1 MNGFLV
7 FITMV
12 VSMASWGGY
21 KFPLPG
27 IHQVGETLTI
37 TSDAACPYR
46 VISADVEISNNPID
60 PWTNLIKFDEPGEV
74 KELRISCP
82 CSIIEDEPI
91 DKAKVDWMI
100 R

>member
-21 KFPLPG
+21 RLPLPG
-27 IHQVGETLTI
+27 IHQVGEWLTV
-37 TSDAACPYR
+37 TSDSACPYR
-46 VISADVEISNNPID
+46 VITSDVELTNNPID
-60 PWTNLIKFDEPGEV
+60 PWTNVIKFDEQGIV
-74 KELRISCP
+74 DELRISCP

-91 DKAKVDWMI
+91 DKVPVDWMI

>member
-7 FITMV
+7 FLTLVIAQ
-12 VSMASWGGY
+12 ASWGGY
-21 KFPLPG
+21 RLPLPG
-27 IHQVGETLTI
+27 IHSTGEWITI

-46 VISADVEISNNPID
+46 VISADIEMSNNPIN
-60 PWTNLIKFDEPGEV
+60 PWTNLIRFDEQGEV

-82 CSIIEDEPI
+82 CSIIETPV
-91 DKAKVDWMI
+91 DKVPVDWLV